1 MGTMDKFR
9 SIIGLE
15 EVDEPEEA
23 VEEKPVAPKRPERE
37 VRPVQ
42 AKEDYYKERRSEVR
56 RGTAPGTH
64 VRDQHGK
71 EVKLLVIEPNSFDEC
86 SALVDNLTAKKP
98 LVINLEKLD
107 TQVAKR
113 IFDFLSGAIYALDGK
128 IQRVANNIFVFAPA
142 NVDITSNVD
151 DTVNRPESYYL

>member
-15 EVDEPEEA
+15 EVDEPEEV
-23 VEEKPVAPKRPERE
+23 VEEKAPAKKPEARP
-37 VRPVQ
+37 Q
-42 AKEDYYKERRSEVR
+42 YAQQNNDYYRERRTDAR
-56 RGTAPGTH
+56 RAVGTH
-64 VRDQHGK
+64 ARDQHGK

-151 DTVNRPESYYL
+151 EAVARPENYYL